1 VADPYTNPD
10 IDSLLS
16 DKQRQ
21 IDLKAAKSEI
31 LALSKLQETRIQ
43 SNENSV
49 STIQTDINSL
59 KASNASLNS
68 RILTHNVSN
77 VFTDGSNIATGKY
90 YLLQPS
96 SDVTIGKIKINY
108 VGTQVSVNALNDTT
122 EILTANLTG
131 AQNTWLTKAPDT
143 GAGLS
148 NTSSLILDIKTATG
162 VTKMTVQV
170 DFAVG

>member
-10 IDSLLS
+10 IDGLLS
-16 DKQRQ
+16 AKQRQ

-77 VFTDGSNIATGKY
+77 IFSSSTNIETGQF
-90 YLLQPS
+90 YLLRPGT
-96 SDVTIGKIKINY
+96 DVTIGEVKIIYSGDGLTANF
-108 VGTQVSVNALNDTT
+108 LNDTT
-122 EILTANLTG
+122 EILTTSLAG
-131 AQNTWLTKAPDT
+131 ASGAWQLKGPDT
-143 GAGLS
+143 GAALS
-148 NTSSLILDIKTATG
+148 NTSSLILDVKAATN
-162 VTKMTVQV
+162 VTKLTVQV